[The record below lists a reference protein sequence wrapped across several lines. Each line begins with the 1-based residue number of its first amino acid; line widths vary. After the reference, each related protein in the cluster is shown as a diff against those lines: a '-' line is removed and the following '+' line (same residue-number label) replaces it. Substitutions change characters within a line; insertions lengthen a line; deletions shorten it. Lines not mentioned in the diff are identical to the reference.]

1 MMMEKA
7 EREEIW
13 QIITHLVDQ
22 GLNVK
27 SYTLEDSTLNVL
39 LAIPILSKRSGT
51 Q

>member
-22 GLNVK
+22 GLNVQAYNVEGQYLK
-27 SYTLEDSTLNVL
+27 VTLSVPL
-39 LAIPILSKRSGT
+39 LSRM
-51 Q
+51 